1 MRYFGC
7 YSGKSLERMTHCEK
21 PWRDARSGM
30 MSVQVEGRVIE
41 KSSIEKYFMD
51 VYKKYN
57 MLSMTDIIDYSTS
70 LFSRIL

>member
-1 MRYFGC
+1 
-7 YSGKSLERMTHCEK
+7 
-21 PWRDARSGM
+21 M